1 MLLGNASSAITT
13 IIDLPGRIVSS
24 IFLQR
29 LLGICECLFPVV
41 SLLFMFISFNFTAMI
56 HFLRLLPALLVG
68 IVLGFFIAC
77 WGAEKVYSQKDA
89 EIVALNADLKSQKAA
104 RKEQTRR
111 YDELYDQFFRL
122 TQTNSEMAKEVQLY
136 KNTYAEAADD
146 VYSLFLQGTS
156 RQELC
161 KLYPNVAYS
170 TLCGWI
176 RRKRREALEP
186 VDPATSKQETL
197 I

>member
-1 MLLGNASSAITT
+1 MTYFVIGILWIASICVGAAIT
-13 IIDLPGRIVSS
+13 
-24 IFLQR
+24 
-29 LLGICECLFPVV
+29 CLFFKRTIDE
-41 SLLFMFISFNFTAMI
+41 L
-56 HFLRLLPALLVG
+56 
-68 IVLGFFIAC
+68 
-77 WGAEKVYSQKDA
+77 EA
-89 EIVALNADLKSQKAA
+89 EIVSLTADLKAQKAA

-122 TQTNSEMAKEVQLY
+122 TQTNSEMAREVQLY
-136 KNTYAEAADD
+136 KNTYAEAADE

-161 KLYPNVAYS
+161 KMYPNVAYS

-176 RRKRREALEP
+176 RRKRKEALEP
-186 VDPATSKQETL
+186 VDPATSKQGTL